1 LHCSKKYGKFLS
13 SASEDVK
20 GAKMREVTELVKE
33 VPEVEIH
40 DPLSPPATPEPN
52 QDQDEDGRK

>member
-1 LHCSKKYGKFLS
+1 MNFLS

-33 VPEVEIH
+33 LPEVEIH
-40 DPLSPPATPEPN
+40 DPSSPPATPEPN
-52 QDQDEDGRK
+52 QDQEEDGRK